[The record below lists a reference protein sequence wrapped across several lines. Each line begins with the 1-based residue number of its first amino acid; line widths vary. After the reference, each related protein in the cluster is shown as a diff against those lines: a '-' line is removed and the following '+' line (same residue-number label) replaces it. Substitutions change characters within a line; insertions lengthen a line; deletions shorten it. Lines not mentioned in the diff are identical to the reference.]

1 MDFLI
6 SATTN
11 IWQNTPRKI
20 FNRTLP
26 KRRKTMTKNNQVQD
40 DNAKLR
46 EDFKRFINSKKF
58 TGFVVQNAP
67 DIYVSTIIFEALD
80 KALKEI

>member
-1 MDFLI
+1 
-6 SATTN
+6 
-11 IWQNTPRKI
+11 
-20 FNRTLP
+20 
-26 KRRKTMTKNNQVQD
+26 MTKNKQVQD
-40 DNAKLR
+40 DNTNIR

-58 TGFVVQNAP
+58 TSFVVQNAP